1 MKKLLLKVVI
11 GIVAVPTITF
21 GALFVTK
28 EIPVVSKYVVA
39 PLAQVSKKMGLPVIV
54 MPSDNYFK
62 QDAREI
68 YDRAVSQYNGRVG
81 EMGDYSI
88 DEQMAKAQQ
97 TEGVSIYQNC
107 FAGVKYGDLI
117 IKPYEQFEKEWV
129 EYSKEEYKNRKVP
142 TQEEIDNYNANM
154 HDANKEIEKQ
164 QKLIEL
170 NQELQN
176 AQLNKDMEKVQQI
189 QEQINE
195 LENQ

>member
-88 DEQMAKAQQ
+88 DEQMAKA
-97 TEGVSIYQNC
+97 
-107 FAGVKYGDLI
+107 
-117 IKPYEQFEKEWV
+117 
-129 EYSKEEYKNRKVP
+129 
-142 TQEEIDNYNANM
+142 
-154 HDANKEIEKQ
+154 
-164 QKLIEL
+164 
-170 NQELQN
+170 
-176 AQLNKDMEKVQQI
+176 
-189 QEQINE
+189 
-195 LENQ
+195 